1 MSDQEKKKATSSSYL
16 CFSRTTLRPLIHFHS
31 FGFKDGISQPAVD
44 GVNATHNPGQEFVR
58 QGITLL
64 GRDGDDS
71 IVNLVNKGPIKR
83 PSWALDGSFLAFR
96 YLFQL
101 VPEFHTF
108 LKRNPIA
115 GLAPDLGSELL
126 GARFV
131 GRWMSGM

>member
-1 MSDQEKKKATSSSYL
+1 MSSSYFFISSKDPQL
-16 CFSRTTLRPLIHFHS
+16 LTFSHS
-31 FGFKDGISQPAVD
+31 FGFKDGISQPAISGVD
-44 GVNATHNPGQEFVR
+44 AKVNPGQEIVS
-58 QGITLL
+58 QGVTLL
-64 GRDGDDS
+64 GREGD
-71 IVNLVNKGPIKR
+71 VTLPAVKGQNPEPIPR
-83 PSWALDGSFLAFR
+83 PPWALDGSFLAFR

>member
-1 MSDQEKKKATSSSYL
+1 MSSSYFP
-16 CFSRTTLRPLIHFHS
+16 FSSKTPQLLTFNHS
-31 FGFKDGISQPAVD
+31 FGFKDGISQPAISGVD
-44 GVNATHNPGQEFVR
+44 AKVNPGQKIVS
-58 QGITLL
+58 QGVTLL
-64 GRDGDDS
+64 GREGD
-71 IVNLVNKGPIKR
+71 VTLPTVKGQNPEPIPR
-83 PSWALDGSFLAFR
+83 PPWALDGSFLAFR